1 VIVRTPPTDDRRL
14 RVVSHSD
21 VAKLSAEEARV
32 VDDAL
37 MRFNSSVV
45 PFTQSEPF
53 VRLQYGIR
61 DDSGRLIAGITA
73 VLYCWQIL
81 YIDAL
86 WVDERH
92 RHKGLGATLVRRLEE
107 EAQNCGGTLCH
118 LDTFDFQGRSF
129 YEKLGYEVFGV
140 LDECPP
146 GHTRYFLKKTL
157 RLVR

>member
-1 VIVRTPPTDDRRL
+1 M
-14 RVVSHSD
+14 
-21 VAKLSAEEARV
+21 LSAEEARV
-32 VDDAL
+32 VDDAVI
-37 MRFNSSVV
+37 RFNSSVV
-45 PFTQSEPF
+45 PFTQGEPF

-61 DDSGRLIAGITA
+61 DDNGRLIAGIAA

-81 YIDAL
+81 YVDAL

-107 EAQNCGGTLCH
+107 EAQNYGGTLCH
-118 LDTFDFQGRSF
+118 LDTFDFQARSF

-146 GHTRYFLKKTL
+146 GHKRYFLKKTL